1 MAVSTKTGKNV
12 ASVSF
17 VATNVILLAMPLP
30 LPPPPAPG
38 GILAESNT
46 PDVMSEVERSGSLAE
61 SKVPDVILEVA
72 RLGILA
78 SSNEPDVILDA
89 ARFGISLVPRDN
101 LADGT
106 VPLPNS
112 DAFSDVRD
120 APDPFV
126 NKSVP
131 VPLGK
136 VTVGLPP
143 KSA

>member
-1 MAVSTKTGKNV
+1 M
-12 ASVSF
+12 
-17 VATNVILLAMPLP
+17 ATNVIVVAMPLP
-30 LPPPPAPG
+30 PPPPPAPG

-61 SKVPDVILEVA
+61 SRVPDVILEVA

-89 ARFGISLVPRDN
+89 ARFGISLALRDN

-112 DAFSDVRD
+112 DAFNDVRD
-120 APDPFV
+120 APEPSSFR
-126 NKSVP
+126 SVP
-131 VPLGK
+131 DA
-136 VTVGLPP
+136 VGNTITAELL
-143 KSA
+143 AECGAACNV